1 MSLSDYLAVS
11 SYATNFL
18 GRHTRVS
25 KALGGSADRTEKF
38 TTADSN
44 DRKTVSTAGEWYGIA
59 KEGFYNPDP
68 TEEFTGILDPFNS
81 YYSIDNV
88 DLDTHEHDPNAIAVD
103 AARNRNP
110 YDKALLGDDL
120 IFEELY
126 GEDGSE
132 LREVVIEDDELRE
145 NFVENDRSY
154 DYRIEEE
161 LANLAN
167 EITPPAEIEDW
178 LKSGDLSRLIVEG
191 RAQLVDKLNESEELS
206 DLLSSDPRE
215 ELLSR
220 SRERVQDELTP
231 LLQNSSDILDEEFL
245 SEHPLFALHI
255 LQDPA
260 YLKWVED
267 DREHAKGAR
276 RDAEN
281 IENVK
286 REELA
291 EIAESEV
298 GQLPY
303 TESWFSDNIDF
314 AEIVVSDSEIN
325 HDSQLG
331 QWLNQNGNILPENA
345 SVADLTHQYWS
356 DTAFEKVDENID
368 QHIFDNSSQLSMMT
382 SLDGDV
388 AESIKN
394 DSEKISLSFPD
405 VSIPDREAFAVLS
418 YGLGLGNRVYGD
430 YQRIV

>member
-38 TTADSN
+38 STADTN
-44 DRKTVSTAGEWYGIA
+44 DRKNSSLKGEWYGLA
-59 KEGFYNPDP
+59 KEGFYNPSP
-68 TEEFTGILDPFNS
+68 IEEFTGILEPYNS
-81 YYSIDNV
+81 NFSIDDV
-88 DLDTHEHDPNAIAVD
+88 DLDTHEHNPNAIEVD
-103 AARNRNP
+103 AARNKNP

-120 IFEELY
+120 IFGQLY

-132 LREVVIEDDELRE
+132 LREVMIEDDELRE
-145 NFVENDRSY
+145 KFVNNNGNY
-154 DYRIEEE
+154 DYLTERD
-161 LANLAN
+161 LAYLAN
-167 EITPPAEIEDW
+167 EITPPADIEDW
-178 LKSGDLSRLIVEG
+178 LKSGDLSRMTVED
-191 RAQLVDKLNESEELS
+191 RSQLVDKLNESEELV
-206 DLLSSDPRE
+206 DLLSANPRE

-220 SRERVQDELTP
+220 SRERVLDELTP
-231 LLQNSSDILDEEFL
+231 LLENTGDILDEEFL
-245 SEHPLFALHI
+245 SEHPLFSLHI

-260 YLKWVED
+260 YLKWVEE
-267 DREHAKGAR
+267 DRDNAKAAR

-303 TESWFSDNIDF
+303 TESWFNDNIDF
-314 AEIVVSDSEIN
+314 AEIVVNDSEID

-345 SVADLTHQYWS
+345 SVTDLTNQYWS
-356 DTAFEKVDENID
+356 DTAFEKVEESVD
-368 QHIFDNSSQLSMMT
+368 QHLFDNSTALSMM
-382 SLDGDV
+382 SVLDENV
-388 AESIKN
+388 AQSIIN
-394 DSEKISLSFPD
+394 DSEKISLSFPN
-405 VSIPDREAFAVLS
+405 VSIPEKEAFAVLS
-418 YGLGLGNRVYGD
+418 YGLGLGHRVYGD